1 MVNQNKI
8 FRKNI
13 KKVFRLIL
21 RNIAM
26 ITDNSGFDIEIDIQ
40 EKKLSQ
46 IYAENGEVR
55 IIYKRDEEE
64 QNNYLK
70 IYVGQQEQSSL
81 FLSCLMEA
89 FQKDCES
96 DPNYCIN
103 FHKQKKN
110 YRQIKKEQVNRIYQN
125 GCRIFSDR
133 LKKYFCL
140 DMEILQHIS
149 SLYYEGDVCQ
159 GWLFFSVTPKVNLTF
174 AFSESGKKERRF
186 EKYNSRGIR
195 KMLEI
200 TGIQDNIGNPTALVF
215 SYSSLEGW
223 EMTGLTDVNIEE
235 TEGIWIHFTA
245 HMVWEMGWKKNK
257 IVRSRSGF
265 LEFPIQ
271 QLKQQFMEKIKKQDD
286 KVNADRLWSIVE
298 AARKQSHG
306 TILIIYYNGDWYIQK
321 EVERLIRAS
330 SGNHLEKKVV
340 LDEKLIQQISSIDGA
355 VLMDTDQNVYAYG
368 VVLDGN
374 AEIKG
379 EPSRGARYNC
389 SYKYI
394 ASLSSRETAAKALA
408 VIISEDGMVNF
419 YDTEDY
425 RRSVEDGKH

>member
-1 MVNQNKI
+1 MANQNKN

-133 LKKYFCL
+133 LKKYFC
-140 DMEILQHIS
+140 
-149 SLYYEGDVCQ
+149 
-159 GWLFFSVTPKVNLTF
+159 
-174 AFSESGKKERRF
+174 
-186 EKYNSRGIR
+186 
-195 KMLEI
+195 
-200 TGIQDNIGNPTALVF
+200 
-215 SYSSLEGW
+215 
-223 EMTGLTDVNIEE
+223 
-235 TEGIWIHFTA
+235 
-245 HMVWEMGWKKNK
+245 
-257 IVRSRSGF
+257 
-265 LEFPIQ
+265 
-271 QLKQQFMEKIKKQDD
+271 
-286 KVNADRLWSIVE
+286 
-298 AARKQSHG
+298 
-306 TILIIYYNGDWYIQK
+306 
-321 EVERLIRAS
+321 
-330 SGNHLEKKVV
+330 
-340 LDEKLIQQISSIDGA
+340 
-355 VLMDTDQNVYAYG
+355 
-368 VVLDGN
+368 
-374 AEIKG
+374 
-379 EPSRGARYNC
+379 
-389 SYKYI
+389 
-394 ASLSSRETAAKALA
+394 
-408 VIISEDGMVNF
+408 
-419 YDTEDY
+419 
-425 RRSVEDGKH
+425 